1 MHEKMFRSKKFLLLK
16 LLFCVTVGWPTWLAG
31 DDGTSQKVVYHVNFD
46 DSQEQQQTLRYI
58 KNHLNAVGEDKLD
71 LRVILHG
78 DGLTLL
84 LEPDMADNTLFK
96 SGYAT
101 DELTASVAALKDRG
115 VRFLVCANTLRGKKV
130 DHEND
135 LYDVIRYGG
144 RIGCDVVNVGRLDRQ
159 FRPNLKRPDAR
170 EEKLIYLKADE
181 IAQAVGIQLDWL
193 QYSVSH
199 GITRFFYKLLR
210 KKLHK
215 SGTYCLKTFDYAYV
229 TREGYVTPC
238 CLLPNSKM
246 GNLLTN
252 NLKSIWQSGKFDYF
266 RKNYRNTCGECDLWT
281 IDQVDTSQKSM
292 CKPKEQLAK
301 V

>member
-46 DSQEQQQTLRYI
+46 DSQQQQQTLRYI

-135 LYDVIRYGG
+135 LYDVAGEDI
-144 RIGCDVVNVGRLDRQ
+144 VVSGV
-159 FRPNLKRPDAR
+159 A
-170 EEKLIYLKADE
+170 E
-181 IAQAVGIQLDWL
+181 IARL
-193 QYSVSH
+193 Q
-199 GITRFFYKLLR
+199 GQGF
-210 KKLHK
+210 
-215 SGTYCLKTFDYAYV
+215 AYI
-229 TREGYVTPC
+229 RP
-238 CLLPNSKM
+238 
-246 GNLLTN
+246 
-252 NLKSIWQSGKFDYF
+252 
-266 RKNYRNTCGECDLWT
+266 
-281 IDQVDTSQKSM
+281 
-292 CKPKEQLAK
+292 
-301 V
+301 

>member
-101 DELTASVAALKDRG
+101 DELTASVAALKDRADIVVSG
-115 VRFLVCANTLRGKKV
+115 VA
-130 DHEND
+130 
-135 LYDVIRYGG
+135 
-144 RIGCDVVNVGRLDRQ
+144 
-159 FRPNLKRPDAR
+159 
-170 EEKLIYLKADE
+170 E
-181 IAQAVGIQLDWL
+181 IARL
-193 QYSVSH
+193 Q
-199 GITRFFYKLLR
+199 GQGF
-210 KKLHK
+210 
-215 SGTYCLKTFDYAYV
+215 AYI
-229 TREGYVTPC
+229 RP
-238 CLLPNSKM
+238 
-246 GNLLTN
+246 
-252 NLKSIWQSGKFDYF
+252 
-266 RKNYRNTCGECDLWT
+266 
-281 IDQVDTSQKSM
+281 
-292 CKPKEQLAK
+292 
-301 V
+301 

>member
-1 MHEKMFRSKKFLLLK
+1 MHEKMFRSKKLLLLK

-84 LEPDMADNTLFK
+84 LEPDMADSTLFK

-130 DHEND
+130 DHDND
-135 LYDVIRYGG
+135 LYDVDGEDI
-144 RIGCDVVNVGRLDRQ
+144 VVSGV
-159 FRPNLKRPDAR
+159 A
-170 EEKLIYLKADE
+170 E
-181 IAQAVGIQLDWL
+181 IARL
-193 QYSVSH
+193 Q
-199 GITRFFYKLLR
+199 GQGF
-210 KKLHK
+210 
-215 SGTYCLKTFDYAYV
+215 AYI
-229 TREGYVTPC
+229 RP
-238 CLLPNSKM
+238 
-246 GNLLTN
+246 
-252 NLKSIWQSGKFDYF
+252 
-266 RKNYRNTCGECDLWT
+266 
-281 IDQVDTSQKSM
+281 
-292 CKPKEQLAK
+292 
-301 V
+301 